1 MTDIVEK
8 LSYPKRS
15 KVLIDLIKKRIVVL
29 DGAMGTMI
37 QQFGLE
43 ESDFHVHCECHK
55 KHAES
60 RQMKGCNDILVLSR
74 PDVIEKLHR
83 MYLDAGA
90 DIITTDTFN
99 ANAFS
104 LADYNMSDAVTEIN
118 LAAARLSRKVAEEYE
133 KEEGRTCFVAGS
145 VGPTSKSLTM
155 AANLGDSVTFDD
167 FVSAYYD
174 QCHALISGG
183 VDILA
188 FETFYDALNAKA
200 AIFAARRAM
209 VDLQVRI
216 PVMIS
221 ATLNQ
226 NGQTLSGMTLEAFMV
241 TVSHA
246 NPIAI
251 GINCGFGAEALAEH
265 LSEIDNYTGG
275 VVFYPNAGLP
285 NELGEYEQ
293 TPEKMVE
300 EIISTGAIHR
310 VNIIGGC
317 CGTTPAHISAIAKAV
332 KSVSPR
338 KISEPAASLQV
349 AGLKALDFAT
359 RNFVNVGERCN
370 VAGSRKF
377 LRLIKEKNYDEAISV
392 AENQIAKG
400 ADIIDINMDDG
411 LLDAKEC
418 MSQFLIK
425 IATEPKIATV
435 PVMVD
440 SSDFNVIS
448 EALKLIQ
455 GKPVVNSISLK
466 EGEDVFISRARHIYE
481 MGAAMVVMAF
491 DETGQATTAERRIE
505 VCSRAYRLLTDAGI
519 PPCDIIFDPNILAVA
534 TGLEEHNNYAV
545 DFISA
550 AKWISENLPHV
561 NISGGLSN
569 LSFSFRGNDYVRNVM
584 HSIFIDKARKAGM
597 KMAIVNHAG
606 LIRLDTIPCELSD
619 AVIDV
624 LDNKSSDATDRLVEI
639 APNYMAAKKA
649 ATAKT
654 EAASTPDK
662 HLSELLINGKTTG
675 IEEDISA
682 LLRSG
687 LTAIAII
694 EKVLMGAMNIVGE
707 RFGKGEMFLPQ
718 VVKSASVMKKAVEI
732 LTPEIE
738 KNNSGRRGIQNTY
751 KIVLATVKGDVHDI
765 GKNIVAVVMRCNGFS
780 VTDLGVMTPAE
791 KIVDS
796 AIEIGA
802 DAVGLSGLITPSL
815 AEMVSVAQLMEK
827 RGLKIPLFIGGA
839 TTSDLHTAL
848 KIATAYSAAVVHTGD
863 AAQLAAEAKK
873 YLDTLT
879 AQSAFTDNY
888 LRQEKLRSEYVMNEV
903 KAMPLSEA
911 RAMRKVLS
919 FKSEKFVPFSVT
931 YGIRVKDIRSRIN
944 WRQYLAGWK
953 LNPAEIS
960 KSENE
965 RSEVVK
971 DLLSNANDLLDI
983 MVKDDVKLTAKIEVL
998 DACAAEDDIE
1008 LTYGKETIVLPVLR
1022 QTSVLSYMPTL
1033 SLSDF
1038 VPQKDTGSTTP
1049 VCLFAVTV
1057 GAAVYSKYVHDSAT
1071 YDGILADLLLS
1082 RLAEAATDYVHKEI
1096 ISQHFESIGIRP
1108 AVGYPSLPDQSIV
1121 LLLDKVLKYE
1131 DMDVKLTENG
1141 AIFPSATITGLIFP
1155 HSDAQYFSLGELS
1168 EEQRNDYAHRR
1179 GFTSEQA
1186 DKFLPSMKKY
1196 I

>member
-15 KVLIDLIKKRIVVL
+15 IDFIDLLSKRIAIL

-55 KHAES
+55 KHTHS
-60 RQMKGCNDILVLSR
+60 SNMKGCNDVLVISR

-104 LADYNMSDAVTEIN
+104 LADYNMSDAVSEIN
-118 LAAARLSRKVAEEYE
+118 LAAAKLARKVTEEYKNE
-133 KEEGRTCFVAGS
+133 IGRTCFVAGS

-155 AANLGDSVTFDD
+155 AVNLGDSVTFDD

-200 AIFAARRAM
+200 AIYAARRAM

-216 PVMIS
+216 PIMIS

-226 NGQTLSGMTLEAFMV
+226 NGQTLSGMTLEAFKV

-246 NPIAI
+246 NPVAI

-265 LSEIDNYTGG
+265 LSEIDDYTGG

-300 EIISTGAIHR
+300 EIISTGAINR

-317 CGTTPAHISAIAKAV
+317 CGTTPAHIAAIAKAT
-332 KSVSPR
+332 KSAPPR
-338 KISEPAASLQV
+338 KISEPGMSLQV
-349 AGLKALDFAT
+349 AGLKALDFAK
-359 RNFVNVGERCN
+359 RNFVKVGERCN

-377 LRLIKEKNYDEAISV
+377 LRLIKEKNYDEALSV
-392 AENQIAKG
+392 AQNQIDKG

-466 EGEDVFISRARHIYE
+466 EGENVFISRAKHIHE

-491 DETGQATTAERRIE
+491 DEKGQATTAERRIE

-519 PPCDIIFDPNILAVA
+519 PPHDIIFDPNILAVA
-534 TGLEEHNNYAV
+534 TGLEEHNSYAA

-550 AKWISENLPHV
+550 AKWISENLPYV

-584 HSIFIDKARKAGM
+584 HSIFIDKAQKVGM
-597 KMAIVNHAG
+597 KMAIVNPSG
-606 LIRLDTIPCELSD
+606 LIKLDTIPSDLSS
-619 AVIDV
+619 AIIDV
-624 LDNKSSDATDRLVEI
+624 LDNKSTDATDRLVEI
-639 APNYMAAKKA
+639 APSYMAAKKA
-649 ATAKT
+649 SVAKT
-654 EAASTPDK
+654 EVATTPDK
-662 HLSELLINGKTTG
+662 HLSELLITGKTAG

-682 LLRSG
+682 LLGSG
-687 LTAIAII
+687 QSAIYII
-694 EKVLMGAMNIVGE
+694 EKTLMGAMNIVGE

-738 KNNSGRRGIQNTY
+738 KSNSGTGIQNTY

-765 GKNIVAVVMRCNGFS
+765 GKNIVAVVLRCNGFN
-780 VTDLGVMTPAE
+780 VIDLGVMTPAE
-791 KIVDS
+791 KIVDT
-796 AIEIGA
+796 AVETDA

-827 RGLKIPLFIGGA
+827 CGLKIPLFIGGA

-873 YLDTLT
+873 YLDAQT
-879 AQSAFTDNY
+879 AQTAFTDNH
-888 LRQEKLRSEYVMNEV
+888 LKQEKLRSEYVLSEV
-903 KAMPLSEA
+903 KAMPLSDA
-911 RAMRKVLS
+911 KSIRKVLS
-919 FKSEKFVPFSVT
+919 FNSDNFIPYSQT
-931 YGIRVKDIRSRIN
+931 YAISVKDIRGRIN

-953 LNPAEIS
+953 LNPAEMS
-960 KSENE
+960 KSEND
-965 RSEVVK
+965 RSDIVT
-971 DLLSNANDLLDI
+971 DLLSNANELLDL
-983 MVKDDVKLTAKIEVL
+983 MDKDNVKFTAKIEAL
-998 DACAAEDDIE
+998 NACAVDDDIE
-1008 LTYGKETIVLPVLR
+1008 LSFGNDNVALPMLR
-1022 QTSVLSYMPTL
+1022 QTSILSGMPSL
-1033 SLSDF
+1033 SLADY
-1038 VPQKDTGSTTP
+1038 VPQKKTGKKTP
-1049 VCLFAVTV
+1049 VCVFAVTA
-1057 GAAVYSKYVHDSAT
+1057 GAKVYNRYVNDST
-1071 YDGILADLLLS
+1071 SYEGILADLLLS
-1082 RLAEAATDYVHKEI
+1082 RLVEATTDYVHKEI
-1096 ISQHFESIGIRP
+1096 ISQRFESIGIRP

-1121 LLLDKVLKYE
+1121 LLLDKIMKYE
-1131 DMDVKLTENG
+1131 NLDVKLTENG

-1155 HSDAQYFSLGELS
+1155 HSDAKYFSLGELS
-1168 EEQRNDYAHRR
+1168 EEQRIDYAHRR
-1179 GFTSEQA
+1179 GFTAEQA